1 MGGKY
6 AQFCAAYLANADFEK
21 PRPSPAQRATD
32 QVKQGVSK
40 GIDKLKGLFGR

>member
-6 AQFCAAYLANADFEK
+6 SQFCQAYLANADFEK
-21 PRPSPAQRATD
+21 PRPTTTD

-40 GIDKLKGLFGR
+40 GLDKLKGFFSR

>member
-6 AQFCAAYLANADFEK
+6 GQFCQAYLANADFEK
-21 PRPSPAQRATD
+21 PRPTATD

-40 GIDKLKGLFGR
+40 GLDKLKGLFSR